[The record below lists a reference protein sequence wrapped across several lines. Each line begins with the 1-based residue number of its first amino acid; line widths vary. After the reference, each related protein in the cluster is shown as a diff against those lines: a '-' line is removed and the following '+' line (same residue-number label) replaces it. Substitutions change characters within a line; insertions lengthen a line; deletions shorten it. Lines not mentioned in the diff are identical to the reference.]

1 MSALP
6 PIRRKHRI
14 CVICEGYEDYHY
26 FNRLI
31 ALNLWDASYSF
42 TTINVK
48 SASNIPARFQNEYQN
63 DRYEIILVFCD
74 TDKEPYREYTLIKDK
89 INSFLGKRKASD
101 KLVIFAN
108 PCTMQIV
115 LLHFGDVSLKNQG
128 KKTNSAEIERLTGIP
143 GYDAHEEQIQ
153 ALCGKIT
160 RASYTTTNYYDRM
173 QYKASVT
180 ATGAIAA
187 GRLGVF
193 NSAGKLILLSTA
205 AFDVTKPILYIGT
218 AYATGKL
225 TQTDNYISWG
235 TEFSLENTVSGFSGT
250 AGATVYIRG
259 TLNGNMFTP
268 ASGVLTTTAPI
279 TEDGYTYI
287 LLGLMSTTTA
297 AVLAPEH
304 PMFRYY
310 NGGFKTISQMS

>member
-74 TDKEPYREYTLIKDK
+74 TDKEPYREYTLVKNK

-143 GYDAHEEQIQ
+143 GYDAHEKQIQ
-153 ALCGKIT
+153 TLCGKIT
-160 RASYTTTNYYDRM
+160 RASYPDMKKRAE
-173 QYKASVT
+173 ASIT
-180 ATGAIAA
+180 
-187 GRLGVF
+187 
-193 NSAGKLILLSTA
+193 
-205 AFDVTKPILYIGT
+205 PILSL
-218 AYATGKL
+218 AAR
-225 TQTDNYISWG
+225 ISAH
-235 TEFSLENTVSGFSGT
+235 T
-250 AGATVYIRG
+250 
-259 TLNGNMFTP
+259 
-268 ASGVLTTTAPI
+268 
-279 TEDGYTYI
+279 
-287 LLGLMSTTTA
+287 
-297 AVLAPEH
+297 
-304 PMFRYY
+304 
-310 NGGFKTISQMS
+310 